1 MQTSQL
7 TINLPD
13 SELNFL
19 KQYAQKNKKSI
30 SELIDQWVKSLQTK
44 PSIHPDIIKFSGIIP
59 DNIDVNKEI
68 TDYLMD
74 KHK

>member
-13 SELNFL
+13 SKINFL

-30 SELIDQWVKSLQTK
+30 SELIDQWVKSLQTT
-44 PSIHPDIIKFSGIIP
+44 PTIHPDIIKFSGIIP
-59 DNIDVNKEI
+59 NNIDVDKEI